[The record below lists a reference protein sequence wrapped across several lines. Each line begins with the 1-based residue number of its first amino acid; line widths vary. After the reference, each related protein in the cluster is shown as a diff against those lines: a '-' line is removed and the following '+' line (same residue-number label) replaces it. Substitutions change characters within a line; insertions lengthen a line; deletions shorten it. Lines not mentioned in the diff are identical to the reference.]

1 MTSKIEDGRSMRSNN
16 SSQPVPKTKTTSLK
30 SKLIDGSKSILVIIV
45 IVILLVVITIIIVVL
60 VLYFYPTE
68 PPGYYDKTSDSDQG
82 VLGLPT
88 NS

>member
-16 SSQPVPKTKTTSLK
+16 SSQPVPKTTSLK
-30 SKLIDGSKSILVIIV
+30 SKLIDGSKSILIIIV